1 MLKKEIGMKILI
13 AGAMLLALSGCSAV
27 KERASTANG
36 YQVDCERQYPK
47 FTEMVACLD
56 KKISSNRFLSREPK
70 PKLYLLTAK
79 DLSSKVSG
87 GSITED
93 QARLQL
99 QTRYVEIGQIGAPT
113 AVQQQNIINSSQQ
126 SNKCTTAG
134 GPINY
139 YCLYAQ

>member
-1 MLKKEIGMKILI
+1 MKKLI
-13 AGAMLLALSGCSAV
+13 AAALAMALSGCSAV
-27 KERASTANG
+27 KDRAATANA
-36 YQVDCERQYPK
+36 YQAECETQHPK

-56 KKISSNRFLSREPK
+56 KKISSNQFLSREPK

-79 DLSSKVSG
+79 DLSSKVSN

-99 QTRYVEIGQIGAPT
+99 ETLYVEIGQIGAPT
-113 AVQQQNIINSSQQ
+113 AVQQQHIINSSQQ

>member
-1 MLKKEIGMKILI
+1 MKILI

-56 KKISSNRFLSREPK
+56 KKISSSRFLSREPK

-79 DLSSKVSG
+79 YLSSKVSS
-87 GSITED
+87 GSIAED

-113 AVQQQNIINSSQQ
+113 VVQQQNIINSPQQ
-126 SNKCTTAG
+126 GNNCTPAG
-134 GPINY
+134 TPINY
-139 YCLYAQ
+139 YCLSGQ

>member
-1 MLKKEIGMKILI
+1 MKILI
-13 AGAMLLALSGCSAV
+13 AGAMLLALSGCSAI
-27 KERASTANG
+27 KDRASTANG

-79 DLSSKVSG
+79 DLSSKVSS

-113 AVQQQNIINSSQQ
+113 VVQQQNIINSPQQ
-126 SNKCTTAG
+126 GNNCTPAG

-139 YCLYAQ
+139 YCLYGQ

>member
-1 MLKKEIGMKILI
+1 MKNLI
-13 AGAMLLALSGCSAV
+13 AVAMLLSLSGCSAV

-36 YQVDCERQYPK
+36 YQVECERQYPK

-56 KKISSNRFLSREPK
+56 KKISSNQFLSREPK

-79 DLSSKVSG
+79 DLSSKVAS

-113 AVQQQNIINSSQQ
+113 AVQQQSIINAPQQ
-126 SNKCTTAG
+126 KNNCATAG

>member
-1 MLKKEIGMKILI
+1 MKKLI
-13 AGAMLLALSGCSAV
+13 ASFFLVALSGCSAV
-27 KERASTANG
+27 KDRASTANG
-36 YQVDCERQYPK
+36 YQADCERQYPK

-56 KKISSNRFLSREPK
+56 KKISSNQFLSREPK

-79 DLSSKVSG
+79 DLSSKVAS

-113 AVQQQNIINSSQQ
+113 AIQQQNIINTPQQ
-126 SNKCTTAG
+126 KNNCTTAG

>member
-1 MLKKEIGMKILI
+1 MKKLI
-13 AGAMLLALSGCSAV
+13 AVAFLMALSGCSAF

-36 YQVDCERQYPK
+36 YQAECEKQYPR
-47 FTEMVACLD
+47 FTEMVTCLD

-79 DLSSKVSG
+79 DLSSKVSN

-113 AVQQQNIINSSQQ
+113 VVQQQNIINSPQKG
-126 SNKCTTAG
+126 NNCTTAG